1 MTIPKLSGWA
11 SALARLRSVRQPA
24 AARALPK
31 KYRTLAWG
39 TALLIVMILVVWAG
53 PALVG
58 LDPISQDM
66 SALLLP
72 PGNGHLLGT
81 DNFGRDILS
90 RVLHAGRLDIQFG
103 ILSTLITLVIGSAI
117 GAMAGFYGGWLD
129 TMLMRLVDIVVAFPK
144 MVLII
149 AMVSMLG
156 TGLANMYLTIAII
169 SWYPYARIVRGEMLV
184 VGKSDFVIAARALGV
199 GNWRLIWNHLLP
211 NVISPAIVY
220 AASDAV
226 QNILFAASLGYLG
239 LGIQPP
245 TPEWGTMIAEG
256 RGFLLTNPGLAVYPG
271 AAVIAVGVA
280 FSLIGDGL
288 AEALR
293 PGD

>member
-1 MTIPKLSGWA
+1 MTIPKLSRKA
-11 SALARLRSVRQPA
+11 PALARLRSVSPKA
-24 AARALPK
+24 ATYALPK
-31 KYRTLAWG
+31 KYRTLALG
-39 TALLIVMILVVWAG
+39 TALLLVMVLVVWAG
-53 PALVG
+53 PTFVRI
-58 LDPISQDM
+58 DPISQDM

-72 PGNGHLLGT
+72 PGGKHLLGT

-103 ILSTLITLVIGSAI
+103 IVSTLITLVIGSTI
-117 GAMAGFYGGWLD
+117 GAVAGFYGGWLD
-129 TMLMRLVDIVVAFPK
+129 ATFMRLVDIVVAFPK
-144 MVLII
+144 LVLII
-149 AMVSMLG
+149 AIVSMLG

-169 SWYPYARIVRGEMLV
+169 SWYPYARIVRGEMLGV
-184 VGKSDFVIAARALGV
+184 SKREFVLAARALGV
-199 GNWRLIWNHLLP
+199 GDGRLIRNHLLP

-256 RGFLLTNPGLAVYPG
+256 RGFLLTNPGLAMYPG
-271 AAVIAVGVA
+271 VAVVVVGIV
-280 FSLIGDGL
+280 FGLIGDGL

-293 PGD
+293 PGE